1 METPIPFPAGAVA
14 AEPHA
19 TAWLLVVVGFLLLV
33 SVLFS
38 RASSRFGVPV
48 FLVFLVLGM
57 LAGSE
62 GIGGIDFEDYG
73 FAFRL
78 GTMALALIL
87 FDAGLNTPLADF
99 RRWLAPAG
107 VLATVGVAGTASLV
121 ALAVRWLG
129 FDWPVAFLLGAVV
142 ASTDAAAVFS
152 VLRASGA
159 QLKHRVG
166 ATLEL
171 ESGLNDPM
179 AVILTVALTHSL
191 AEGRSPGV
199 LEIAV
204 EVVVE
209 IAVGTALGLG
219 IGFAGRAL
227 MRRSRLAAGGLYPVL
242 SLAVA
247 LIAFGLPAL
256 IGGSGFLAVYL
267 AAMVLGSGQIPY
279 RTGLAHFHDAA
290 AWCGQVAMFLIL
302 GLLVFPSRLLAVA
315 WEGLA
320 LGLFLAF
327 VARPLVVVLCLL
339 PFRFPW
345 RETAFISWVGLRG
358 AVPIILATFPVL
370 ERVPGAERFF
380 NVVFFVVV
388 ASALVPGGTVSWLS
402 RRLRLTS
409 AAPPPPKAV
418 LEINSTQV
426 LDGEVLSFF
435 IDEALPVCFSALA
448 DVPFPQGAAAMLVVR
463 GGELRAPKGDT
474 ALLPGDHVYLFCR
487 REDRAFL
494 ELLFGRPEE

>member
-1 METPIPFPAGAVA
+1 MTPPIPPSSL

-19 TAWLLVVVGFLLLV
+19 TAWLLVVVGLLLLV
-33 SVLFS
+33 GALFS
-38 RASSRFGVPV
+38 RASARFGVPV

-62 GIGGIDFEDYG
+62 GIGGIEFEDYG

-87 FDAGLNTPLADF
+87 FDGGLNTPLESL
-99 RRWLAPAG
+99 RRGLGPAG
-107 VLATVGVAGTASLV
+107 VLATAGVAGTASLV
-121 ALAVRWLG
+121 ALAARLLG
-129 FDWPVAFLLGAVV
+129 FEWAMAFLLGAVV

-152 VLRASGA
+152 VLRGSGV
-159 QLKHRVG
+159 QLKRRVG
-166 ATLEL
+166 TTLEL

-179 AVILTVALTHSL
+179 AVILTIALTRGL
-191 AEGRSPGV
+191 AAGESPGLGMIV
-199 LEIAV
+199 A
-204 EVVVE
+204 EVVVQMLM
-209 IAVGTALGLG
+209 GTALGLG

-227 MRRSRLAAGGLYPVL
+227 VRRTRLMAGGLYPVL

-247 LIAFGLPAL
+247 LLAFGLPTLMA
-256 IGGSGFLAVYL
+256 GSGFLAVYL
-267 AAMVLGSGQIPY
+267 AAVVLGNGRIPY
-279 RTGLAHFHDAA
+279 RTGLVHFHDAV
-290 AWCGQVAMFLIL
+290 AWCGQVAMFLML
-302 GLLVFPSRLLAVA
+302 GLLAFPSRLAAVA

-320 LGLFLAF
+320 LGLFLAL
-327 VARPLVVVLCLL
+327 VARPLVATLCLL

-345 RETAFISWVGLRG
+345 RETAFIGWVGLRG

-370 ERVPGAERFF
+370 ERVPGAERLFD
-380 NVVFFVVV
+380 VVLFVVV

-409 AAPPPPKAV
+409 DAPPPPKAV
-418 LEINSTQV
+418 LEINSTQL

-435 IDEALPVCFSALA
+435 IDEALPVSATTLA
-448 DVPFPQGAAAMLVVR
+448 DIPFPAGAAAMLVVR
-463 GGELRAPKGDT
+463 GGELVAPKGDT

-487 REDRAFL
+487 REDRPFL
-494 ELLFGRPEE
+494 ELLFGRPEEA